1 MRFDNYIRA
10 NDRGMH
16 MRRND
21 TKQMAADLHV
31 ALAAT
36 PPLRW
41 PSSERDGLW
50 LAIQDAI
57 CTRGRI
63 RACAMG
69 STAPQ
74 EIGGDDARQSE
85 LLAAM
90 SWVTDHEKQARS
102 LTPDELF
109 RHLRGI
115 AVRGKHGSART
126 AQADAL
132 HGMTGV
138 VPGRPVSFKVDG
150 IAS

>member
-1 MRFDNYIRA
+1 MTRNRTTQPAA
-10 NDRGMH
+10 N
-16 MRRND
+16 
-21 TKQMAADLHV
+21 LHA

-41 PSSERDGLW
+41 PSVERDKLW

-69 STAPQ
+69 SSTPQ
-74 EIGGDDARQSE
+74 EIGGDDARQDE

-90 SWVTDHEKQARS
+90 SWLTDHEQRARQLS
-102 LTPDELF
+102 PDDLF
-109 RHLRGI
+109 RQLRGV
-115 AVRGKHGSART
+115 AVRGKHGSARS

-138 VPGRPVSFKVDG
+138 TPGNPVSFKADG

>member
-1 MRFDNYIRA
+1 MTRNRTTQPAA
-10 NDRGMH
+10 N
-16 MRRND
+16 
-21 TKQMAADLHV
+21 LHA

-41 PSSERDGLW
+41 PSVERDKLW
-50 LAIQDAI
+50 LALQDAI

-69 STAPQ
+69 SSTPQ
-74 EIGGDDARQSE
+74 EIGGDDARQDE

-90 SWVTDHEKQARS
+90 SWLTDHEQQARQ
-102 LTPDELF
+102 LAPDDLF
-109 RHLRGI
+109 RQLRGV
-115 AVRGKHGSART
+115 AVRGKHGSARS

-138 VPGRPVSFKVDG
+138 TPGNPVSFKTDG
-150 IAS
+150 LAS

>member
-1 MRFDNYIRA
+1 MT
-10 NDRGMH
+10 
-16 MRRND
+16 RNG
-21 TKQMAADLHV
+21 TPQPAIDLHA

-41 PSSERDGLW
+41 PSTERDRLW
-50 LAIQDAI
+50 LTVREAV

-63 RACAMG
+63 RACPMG

-74 EIGGDDARQSE
+74 DVGGDDSRQDE

-90 SWVTDHEKQARS
+90 SWLTEHEQEARR
-102 LTPDELF
+102 LPPDELF
-109 RHLRGI
+109 RHLRGV
-115 AVRGKHGSART
+115 AVRGKSGSARA

-138 VPGRPVSFKVDG
+138 TPGNPVSFKTDG
-150 IAS
+150 LAS